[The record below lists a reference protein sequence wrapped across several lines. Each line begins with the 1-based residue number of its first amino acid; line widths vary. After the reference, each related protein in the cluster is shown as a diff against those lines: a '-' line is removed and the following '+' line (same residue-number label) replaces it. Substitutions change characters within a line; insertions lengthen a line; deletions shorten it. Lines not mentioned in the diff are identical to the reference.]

1 MSIEQIV
8 CVSLGQIFQVAV
20 FALGIAVGISLSRKE
35 SKNDDSNSGKKTAA
49 YWHGHHV
56 ERRGTQEG
64 TAQR

>member
-35 SKNDDSNSGKKTAA
+35 SKNDNSNSRTKTAA
-49 YWHGHHV
+49 YWHGNHV

-64 TAQR
+64 AAQR